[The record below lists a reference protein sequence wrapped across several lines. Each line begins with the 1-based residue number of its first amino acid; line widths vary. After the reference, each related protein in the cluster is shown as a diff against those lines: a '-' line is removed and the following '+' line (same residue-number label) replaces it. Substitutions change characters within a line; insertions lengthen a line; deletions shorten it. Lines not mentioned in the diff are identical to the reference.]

1 MSRTDRQQQ
10 CIKHMKRVG
19 KMKIFMESIGKMKI
33 LKPIP
38 YDEKLSHF
46 RMEDYRKIDYR
57 NYMDTA
63 LILNDYDWMDYH
75 LKTFFN
81 TKDYGKLTI
90 GFLYGGFSP
99 CKMRVIQEIEGEKYT
114 HNIYFDYEIFKR
126 NIIAF
131 MKRHIEHWDDE
142 YVFWGLDLAIAFYND
157 VLENFIKCEIKEYSP
172 DDVEKDKWFWY
183 GC

>member
-1 MSRTDRQQQ
+1 
-10 CIKHMKRVG
+10 MKRVG
-19 KMKIFMESIGKMKI
+19 KMKIFMENIGKMKI

-81 TKDYGKLTI
+81 TKDYNTPLATQKDFLELIVITGWLIKNLTI
-90 GFLYGGFSP
+90 YVKE
-99 CKMRVIQEIEGEKYT
+99 CDQREG
-114 HNIYFDYEIFKR
+114 
-126 NIIAF
+126 AF
-131 MKRHIEHWDDE
+131 H
-142 YVFWGLDLAIAFYND
+142 L
-157 VLENFIKCEIKEYSP
+157 
-172 DDVEKDKWFWY
+172 
-183 GC
+183 